1 VPSDP
6 IGPPGSP
13 GGPGPTI
20 VAGRRPTSAKLVI
33 AGGFGV
39 GKTTFVGAVSEIQPL
54 RTEAAMTS
62 AGVGIDDA
70 SFASGKT
77 TTTVAMDFGRITIDS
92 ELVLYLFGTPGQDRF
107 GFMWDDMANG
117 ALGAIVLV
125 DTRRLDACYD
135 AVDYFETRDMPFVV
149 VVNNFEG
156 AIRHD
161 LNEVRYALNVP
172 AGVPMIEADA
182 RHTESVKTAI
192 LTLFDY
198 ILDRLARRAPVFPP
212 APVEQDP
219 RRLSSAQT
227 DRALTAIEIERSP
240 G

>member
-6 IGPPGSP
+6 NGPGSP
-13 GGPGPTI
+13 GAPRPAI
-20 VAGRRPTSAKLVI
+20 VASRRPTSAKLVV

-62 AGVGIDDA
+62 AAAGVDDA
-70 SFASGKT
+70 SMSTGKT

-92 ELVLYLFGTPGQDRF
+92 QLVLYLFGTPGQDRF
-107 GFMWDDMANG
+107 GFMWDDMVNG

-135 AVDYFETRDMPFVV
+135 AVDYFETRDLPFIV

-172 AGVPMIEADA
+172 QGVPMVEADA
-182 RHTESVKTAI
+182 RDTESVKTAI
-192 LTLFDY
+192 ITLFDY
-198 ILDRLARRAPVFPP
+198 ILALIAQRAPAFPP
-212 APVEQDP
+212 APVEADRP
-219 RRLSSAQT
+219 RLSTAQT
-227 DRALTAIEIERSP
+227 DRALAAIDIERSP